1 MKVRDVMT
9 QPVVSVES
17 GAPISLA
24 IRLMLQKKISGL
36 PVVDDCGNL
45 AGVVTEGDFL
55 RRAETG
61 TQFTPPRWLE
71 FLMGPGP
78 MARDYVKA
86 HGRTVSEVMTREV
99 KTVDEDTQLSDV
111 VALMERY
118 HIKRIPVLRGKK
130 LIGIVTRAN
139 LLRALVSAMRP
150 VPVPVSC
157 SGDAAIREKILR
169 ELNSEK
175 WAPVATVDAIVR
187 HGVVTLSGFVLDE
200 HQRAAIK
207 VLVENVSGVKAVHDD
222 LVWVDPMSGV
232 TIGPQE
238 RTADQTDL
246 HEAEVALGRR
256 H

>member
-9 QPVVSVES
+9 QPVVSVDSE
-17 GAPISLA
+17 APISLA

-36 PVVDDCGNL
+36 PVVDTGGNL
-45 AGVVTEGDFL
+45 VGVVTEGDFL

-78 MARDYVKA
+78 LARDYVKA
-86 HGRTVSEVMTREV
+86 HGRKVSEVMTREV

-118 HIKRIPVLRGKK
+118 QIKRIPVLRGKK

-139 LLRALVSAMRP
+139 LLRALVSAMHP
-150 VPVPVSC
+150 SPVSC

-169 ELNSEK
+169 ELKSEK

-200 HQRAAIK
+200 RQRAAIK
-207 VLVENVSGVKAVHDD
+207 VLVENVAGVKAAHDD
-222 LVWVDPMSGV
+222 LVWVDPVSGV
-232 TIGPQE
+232 TIESEEKMRQ
-238 RTADQTDL
+238 
-246 HEAEVALGRR
+246 R